1 MSGTP
6 TRDARDRALARGEGD
21 GLSRTCLVEAG
32 AGTGKTTVLVS
43 RFLALLAAGT
53 DISRIVAI
61 TFTEKAAG
69 ELKVKLRVA
78 LEEQVAG
85 GDDRLVEPLLH
96 IDRAVIGTIHS
107 FCATL
112 LRESPVEARVDP
124 GFAVA
129 DGLSRTLLL
138 TRTWDAWLEEE
149 LAHGLPPALAEAR
162 SLGFTLEKARELA
175 DLLANNRDLIDHVPP
190 ARPKADPD
198 GFAEELDREAA
209 DFLRLAREHCADEED
224 SGYRSIVKFADT
236 VAAASYLSGAARTS
250 YLFKNV
256 KPAPAS
262 NRGSKANWDAAALR
276 SLRERAAALRE
287 RQEELAAAASHNAA
301 VALVGWLRGFI
312 DRYEAEKIAAGV
324 LDFDDLLLKARDLL
338 RDSREARERWK
349 AAYDRILV
357 DEFQDTDPLQ
367 CEVVFYL
374 SESSGRSAEAWDG
387 VRIEPGKLFI
397 VGDPK
402 QSIYRFRRADIEM
415 YEHAKSVAGDVLHL
429 TENFR
434 TRPGII
440 AEVNAAF
447 EGVMVP
453 PDDGRKYQPEYE
465 PLVPFRGS
473 DPAGPGLVILLP
485 PGGAPAGRKVDEVR
499 AEEARAVAAFIAE
512 VRATGALSVWDK
524 GADAWRPAGLG
535 DIAVLFRRTAS
546 LEAYEEA
553 LAAYDID
560 FRVAGG
566 RRFYARRE
574 VLELSAVLTAVD
586 DPHNGVAVV
595 GALRSPF
602 LGVSDESILLHRLK
616 AGTLNYLDGRRGVPE
631 VDSAFALLAG
641 LHRSR
646 SAATVSEVVR
656 SVFRE
661 TRALELYLMKPDGEQ
676 RHANLEKVAELAEA
690 MERTEPLSLNGFVR
704 WLRDVSELAPEEA
717 ESPLSEEGG
726 DFVRMLTIH
735 KAKGLEF
742 PVTVLADL
750 SASDTKGDAMVV
762 DREARRMEFRIGGD
776 EQGLETDGYEEL
788 AALEKERKH
797 AEHLRLLYVGMT
809 RARDALIVPW
819 FVKGGDNGA
828 AGLLG
833 RLSGAR
839 ERAGAPVRSLADAR
853 GRSVVAFDTGA
864 LDLGRPPKKPLRI
877 DTERAAEIDP
887 ASTRAFEELQAW
899 ETHRA
904 GRADRLHRPAA
915 IRTPSG
921 AEEVERV
928 PGERLPAPAGRAGGT
943 EFGSLVH
950 DVMERVG
957 PVNAGGPTRASGT
970 AAALARTAGLPVS
983 FAEQAADLAV
993 RALSS
998 PVMRRAAASP
1008 RAFTEVPFCVVWD
1021 GETVEGR
1028 MDLVFEEPD
1037 GLVVVDYKTD
1047 LLPAGG
1053 AAALV
1058 ERYRGQAEA
1067 YADSLSRAVGKPV
1080 KETVLLFLREPE
1092 EVSVPHG
1099 SHSDTPPR
1107 RA

>member
-1 MSGTP
+1 MTAP
-6 TRDARDRALARGEGD
+6 RTRDEHDRALAGGEGE
-21 GLSRTCLVEAG
+21 GLSRTFLVEAG

-78 LEEQVAG
+78 LEERVAR
-85 GDDRLVEPLLH
+85 GDGAFTQPLLH

-149 LAHGLPPALAEAR
+149 LARDLPPALAEAR
-162 SLGFTLEKARELA
+162 ALGFTLEKARELA
-175 DLLANNRDLIDHVPP
+175 DLLANNRDLIDHVSA

-198 GFAEELDREAA
+198 GFAGELDREAA

-236 VAAASYLSGAARTS
+236 VAAASYLSGAARIS
-250 YLFKNV
+250 YLLKNV
-256 KPAPAS
+256 KPAP
-262 NRGSKANWDAAALR
+262 GSKQGNKANWDAAALR

-312 DRYEAEKIAAGV
+312 DRYEAEKTAAGV

-338 RDSREARERWK
+338 RDSGEARERWK
-349 AAYDRILV
+349 AAYDHILV

-367 CEVVFYL
+367 CEIVFYL
-374 SESSGRSAEAWDG
+374 AESDGRLAGAWDD
-387 VRIEPGKLFI
+387 VRIKPGKLFI

-434 TRPGII
+434 TRPGLV

-453 PDDGRKYQPEYE
+453 PEDGRKYQPEYE

-473 DPAGPGLVILLP
+473 DPAGPGVVILLP
-485 PGGAPAGRKVDEVR
+485 PGGAPEGKKVAEIRV
-499 AEEARAVAAFIAE
+499 EEARAVAAFIAE
-512 VRATGALSVWDK
+512 IRTTGAVAVWDK

-535 DIAVLFRRTAS
+535 DVAILFRRTAS

-553 LAAYDID
+553 LAAYDVD

-602 LGVSDESILLHRLK
+602 LGVSDENILLHRLK

-631 VDSAFALLAG
+631 VDRAFALLAG
-641 LHRSR
+641 LHRAR
-646 SAATVSEVVR
+646 SAAAVSEVIR
-656 SVFRE
+656 RVFAE
-661 TRALELYLMKPDGEQ
+661 TRAPELYLMKPDGEQ
-676 RHANLEKVAELAEA
+676 RHANLEKVAELAAA
-690 MERTEPLSLNGFVR
+690 MERTEPLSLGGFVR
-704 WLRDVSELAPEEA
+704 WLKDVSELAPEEA

-750 SASDTKGDAMVV
+750 SASDNKGDAMVV
-762 DREARRMEFRIGGD
+762 DRGAGRMEFRIGGD
-776 EQGLETDGYEEL
+776 ERGLETDGYEEL
-788 AALEKERKH
+788 AALEKERKR

-809 RARDALIVPW
+809 RARDALVVPW
-819 FVKGGDNGA
+819 FVKGGDEGA

-839 ERAGAPVRSLADAR
+839 ERAGEPVRSLADAS

-864 LDLGRPPKKPLRI
+864 LDLGRLPKRPLRI
-877 DTERAAEIDP
+877 DTERAGEIDP
-887 ASTRAFEELQAW
+887 GSTRAFAELEEWQARRDSRA
-899 ETHRA
+899 ET
-904 GRADRLHRPAA
+904 LHRPAA

-921 AEEVERV
+921 TEEKAPTRGQRPAARV
-928 PGERLPAPAGRAGGT
+928 GAASGL

-950 DVMERVG
+950 DVMERMDFAR
-957 PVNAGGPTRASGT
+957 PAGAGAV
-970 AAALARTAGLPVS
+970 ALALARTAGLDPS
-983 FAEQAADLAV
+983 AAEQAADLAV
-993 RALSS
+993 RALAS
-998 PVMRRAAASP
+998 PVMRRAAAST

-1028 MDLVFEEPD
+1028 MDLVFEESD

-1047 LLPAGG
+1047 ILPAEG

-1080 KETVLLFLREPE
+1080 KETVLLFLRGPD

-1099 SHSDTPPR
+1099 GRSDARPPR
-1107 RA
+1107 A

>member
-1 MSGTP
+1 MSAP
-6 TRDARDRALARGEGD
+6 RTRDERDRALARGEGD

-43 RFLALLAAGT
+43 RFLALLGTGT

-78 LEEQVAG
+78 LEERVG
-85 GDDRLVEPLLH
+85 KGDSTLAEPLLH

-138 TRTWDAWLEEE
+138 TRTWDAWLDGE
-149 LAHGLPPALAEAR
+149 LARGLPPALAEAR

-175 DLLANNRDLIDHVPP
+175 DLLANNRDLMDHVPS
-190 ARPKADPD
+190 ARPQADPD
-198 GFAEELDREAA
+198 RFAEELEREAA

-224 SGYRSIVKFADT
+224 GGYRAIVKFADT
-236 VAAASYLSGAARTS
+236 VAAASYLSGAARIS
-250 YLFKNV
+250 YLLKNV
-256 KPAPAS
+256 RPAPGS
-262 NRGSKANWDAAALR
+262 RQGNRTNWGADVLR
-276 SLRERAAALRE
+276 SLRERAAALRD

-312 DRYEAEKIAAGV
+312 DRYEAAKIAAGV

-338 RDSREARERWK
+338 RDSTEARERWK
-349 AAYDRILV
+349 GAYDHILV

-374 SESSGRSAEAWDG
+374 SESSGRPAGAWDG

-434 TRPGII
+434 TRPGLV

-453 PDDGRKYQPEYE
+453 PEDGRKYQPGYE
-465 PLVPFRGS
+465 PLVPARGP
-473 DPAGPGLVILLP
+473 DAAGPGLVILLP
-485 PGGAPAGRKVDEVR
+485 PGGAPAGGKVDEVR

-512 VRATGALSVWDK
+512 ARGTDALSVWDR

-535 DIAVLFRRTAS
+535 DIAILFRRTAS

-646 SAATVSEVVR
+646 SAARVSEVIR
-656 SVFRE
+656 SVF
-661 TRALELYLMKPDGEQ
+661 
-676 RHANLEKVAELAEA
+676 
-690 MERTEPLSLNGFVR
+690 S
-704 WLRDVSELAPEEA
+704 
-717 ESPLSEEGG
+717 
-726 DFVRMLTIH
+726 
-735 KAKGLEF
+735 
-742 PVTVLADL
+742 
-750 SASDTKGDAMVV
+750 GDAGAGALPH
-762 DREARRMEFRIGGD
+762 EARRGAAPREPREGRRACRGHGEDRAHVARRVRAVAQGRLRAGPRGGRVAAVGGGRRLRAHAHHP
-776 EQGLETDGYEEL
+776 QGQGPRVPRDGARRPL
-788 AALEKERKH
+788 GGRHQGGRDGRGPRGRAHGVPDR
-797 AEHLRLLYVGMT
+797 RQ
-809 RARDALIVPW
+809 RARPRD
-819 FVKGGDNGA
+819 
-828 AGLLG
+828 G
-833 RLSGAR
+833 RLRGTRRPREGEEARRAPEASLRGHDTGAR
-839 ERAGAPVRSLADAR
+839 RAHRPVVREGRRRGSVGASRPPRRRPRAR
-853 GRSVVAFDTGA
+853 GRACA
-864 LDLGRPPKKPLRI
+864 LAQRRARPLGRRVRRGRPRPRQAGQ
-877 DTERAAEIDP
+877 EAAQDRHGARGRDRGRVNARVRG
-887 ASTRAFEELQAW
+887 ASGLGSSPR
-899 ETHRA
+899 
-904 GRADRLHRPAA
+904 RP
-915 IRTPSG
+915 
-921 AEEVERV
+921 
-928 PGERLPAPAGRAGGT
+928 PGEAP
-943 EFGSLVH
+943 
-950 DVMERVG
+950 
-957 PVNAGGPTRASGT
+957 
-970 AAALARTAGLPVS
+970 
-983 FAEQAADLAV
+983 
-993 RALSS
+993 
-998 PVMRRAAASP
+998 
-1008 RAFTEVPFCVVWD
+1008 
-1021 GETVEGR
+1021 
-1028 MDLVFEEPD
+1028 
-1037 GLVVVDYKTD
+1037 
-1047 LLPAGG
+1047 PAGG
-1053 AAALV
+1053 DQNALRGRRRGSGRAAGA
-1058 ERYRGQAEA
+1058 RGPRGRLR
-1067 YADSLSRAVGKPV
+1067 ADASSGRSS
-1080 KETVLLFLREPE
+1080 T
-1092 EVSVPHG
+1092 
-1099 SHSDTPPR
+1099 T
-1107 RA
+1107 